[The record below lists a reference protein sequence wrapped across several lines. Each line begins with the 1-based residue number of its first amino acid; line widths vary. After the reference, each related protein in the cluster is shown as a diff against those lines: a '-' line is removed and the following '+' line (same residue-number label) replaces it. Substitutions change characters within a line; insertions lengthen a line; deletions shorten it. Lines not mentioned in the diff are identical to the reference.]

1 MEKWMKMSRLLDF
14 YGGLLTERQ
23 REVAQYTYNQDLS
36 LSEISLLTG
45 ISRQAVSEN
54 LKRADKALEEFEAC
68 LGLKERFIFLEE
80 EMAAMANALEAI
92 SRNGQAKELAPL
104 IKRLRALSSE
114 EGEML

>member
-36 LSEISLLTG
+36 LSEISQLTG

-68 LGLKERFIFLEE
+68 LGLKERFIFLK
-80 EMAAMANALEAI
+80 
-92 SRNGQAKELAPL
+92 RRWPRWQTHW
-104 IKRLRALSSE
+104 KRLAETGRQKNWHR
-114 EGEML
+114 

>member
-1 MEKWMKMSRLLDF
+1 MSRLLDF

-36 LSEISLLTG
+36 LSEISQLTG

-80 EMAAMANALEAI
+80 EMAAMASPAI
-92 SRNGQAKELAPL
+92 WPICPWCSTTSSRPP
-104 IKRLRALSSE
+104 RATGRSARWSS
-114 EGEML
+114 